1 MGLASRGYVRS
12 WSGDSKKAIILRN
25 GSATKFGISLFSTAR
40 STASTIQEVFPYSS
54 IADLIYDDAAFSEEI
69 L

>member
-1 MGLASRGYVRS
+1 MA
-12 WSGDSKKAIILRN
+12 DTKKVN
-25 GSATKFGISLFSTAR
+25 WTKVCDQTEKDCGIPK
-40 STASTIQEVFPYSS
+40 STIQEVFPYSS